1 MCVIINGQVHVV
13 RDKAD
18 LKVVISEI
26 RSGR

>member
-1 MCVIINGQVHVV
+1 MRIIINGQVHTV
-13 RDKAD
+13 RDKAE